1 MNDGNVATRSILLIE
16 DEPAQM
22 EKRLAALSE
31 AVAGT
36 HFSIDSWLPRQEETD
51 YEQALERR
59 LETRPILV
67 ATDHALDAGGAHG
80 FRSGAVVS
88 ACRKM
93 AIPVGNYSRKPIDLE
108 EPDLFLFRFSEDP
121 EVAAGEILDIASGFD
136 DLATRISQ
144 EATAAR
150 KGWARTLADVLGRGD
165 MAASFSLYSARNVGS
180 FATTIKALEDRLGE
194 AEAIRSLEIY
204 MIGHLLKNGILS
216 FAGPIMDGLTL
227 CSYLACADEQ
237 QQELEALFQKARY
250 EGPFGGRAAYFW
262 QDDIDELLEGLA
274 EEHSVEEED
283 GDTGDDIYRRKIVDA
298 ALGAKPHGCQRENCA
313 GSRGGFRCPYTGRTV
328 CDRPD
333 CSATSS
339 SWIPT
344 GAHLCRVEREYYDRH
359 APLLGL

>member
-1 MNDGNVATRSILLIE
+1 MNDGNEETRSILLIE

-22 EKRLAALSE
+22 EKRLTALSQAVGGTRFTIEPWLPGEEGTEYEAAL
-31 AVAGT
+31 G
-36 HFSIDSWLPRQEETD
+36 
-51 YEQALERR
+51 RR

-67 ATDHALDAGGAHG
+67 ATDHALDDGGAHG

-108 EPDLFLFRFSEDP
+108 EPDLFLFRFNEDP

-136 DLATRISQ
+136 DLAARISQ
-144 EATAAR
+144 DEAAGR

-180 FATTIKALEDRLGE
+180 FAATIKALEERLGE

-237 QQELEALFQKARY
+237 QEELETLFAKARY
-250 EGPFGGRAAYFW
+250 EGPFGGRTAYFW
-262 QDDIDELLEGLA
+262 QDDIDESLEGLA
-274 EEHSVEEED
+274 EKHDVEEED
-283 GDTGDDIYRRKIVDA
+283 GDPGDDIYRRRIVDA
-298 ALGAKPHGCQRENCA
+298 VLGAKLHGCQREGCG
-313 GSRGGFRCPYTGRTV
+313 GSRGGFRCPYMERTV